1 MWGRYSH
8 IDTSPPTTSSKMS
21 NLCYSEYF
29 AEYGRT
35 RQPYKD
41 NNLGFSFKARNNEK
55 LELQT

>member
-1 MWGRYSH
+1 MQGYDVTH
-8 IDTSPPTTSSKMS
+8 DNTSSKMN

-41 NNLGFSFKARNNEK
+41 LNLGFSFKAINNDK
-55 LELQT
+55 LELQV